1 MSSFV
6 APSCCLRP
14 SYADFAAAT
23 IALPLSCCWLACAS
37 ACAALS
43 LAALR
48 SDCLFSPQTSRPTT
62 AIASAMLAHSQTLW
76 CFFGCSPAGGV
87 PAPSGGGA
95 GGGSGG
101 GVVWPG
107 GCAVAIA
114 QSSPRPA
121 RGGNPARRCPAVV
134 LATRAAPG
142 QLSGGGR
149 HGLVVGH
156 GGGRRARGGLAAAQR
171 ELPDLRDGDDGQSG
185 ADADQP
191 LVAGELL

>member
-62 AIASAMLAHSQTLW
+62 ATASAMLAHSQTLW

-95 GGGSGG
+95 VGGSGG
-101 GVVWPG
+101 GVVCPG
-107 GCAVAIA
+107 GCAVAMPR
-114 QSSPRPA
+114 SSPRSA
-121 RGGNPARRCPAVV
+121 RGGNQARRCPAVV
-134 LATRAAPG
+134 LATRAARAP
-142 QLSGGGR
+142 SGGG
-149 HGLVVGH
+149 
-156 GGGRRARGGLAAAQR
+156 
-171 ELPDLRDGDDGQSG
+171 
-185 ADADQP
+185 
-191 LVAGELL
+191 